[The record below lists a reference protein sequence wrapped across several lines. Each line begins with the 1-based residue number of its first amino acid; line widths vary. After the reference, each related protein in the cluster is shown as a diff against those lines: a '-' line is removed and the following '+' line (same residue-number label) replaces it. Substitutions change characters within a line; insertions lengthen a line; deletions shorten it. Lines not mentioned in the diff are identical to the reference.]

1 MSIFEMKEYTII
13 ANLNLTKLVRG
24 FVDKH
29 CADGYEA
36 DVHVHGSL
44 LEDGKLVTIKFISAD
59 KTEDIL
65 SDLKNTF
72 GGNHKVRT
80 GRKLIFVLD
89 KEEEPD

>member
-13 ANLNLTKLVRG
+13 TNLNLTKSVRG

-29 CADGYEA
+29 CADGYEV

-44 LEDGKLVTIKFISAD
+44 LEDGNLVTIKFISAD
-59 KTEDIL
+59 NTEDIL

-72 GGNHKVRT
+72 GGDHKVRI
-80 GRKLIFVLD
+80 GRKLIIVLD
-89 KEEEPD
+89 KEEESD